1 MKTRLRLVAAVCAS
15 ALAASAAQQT
25 ELVDFAN
32 PFTGTG
38 NSRELS
44 NGNLYPYIAVPWG
57 MNAWTPQTDKSG
69 KKWFYDWKANK
80 ICGFHQTHRPSPWIG
95 DYAQFSVMPMA
106 GEARFGEDERA
117 SWYSHKTERAT
128 PAYCKVYLADYA
140 ITAELAPS
148 SRAAAMRIT
157 WPDTPAPRFL
167 VDALKGDC
175 SVRVDASRRRVTG
188 HSALMHVRE
197 SEKGAK
203 VVLPKTFFVVE
214 FDRDIV
220 SSEIKGG
227 YALVTFA
234 PAKRGEKTN
243 VRIASSFISAEQAI
257 LNLRELDGGFDAV
270 HEAGRKAW
278 NAALGRFSVEGGSE
292 TDRRKFCTCLYRA
305 LIFPR
310 ATHEIDAQGRIVH
323 RSFYGKGVL
332 PGRYCCDTGFWDTF
346 RALFPLLNLAYPDKS
361 REMCEGLLHCVEESG
376 WLPEWSAPFHRNC
389 MIGQNSASVV
399 ADAYFAGCM
408 DDATARRLYEAMLRS
423 ANGVHPQCKSVG
435 RVGWEEYNSI
445 GYVPRDVFPLSASRT
460 LEYAYADWC
469 IWKLG
474 AALGRPEAETALY
487 LKRSGNWRNVF
498 CGEVKCM
505 RGRKRDGSWAENFNP
520 DEWGR
525 DFTEGSARQYN
536 WSAMHDVPG
545 LISAFGGR
553 KVSGPVVRRADL
565 VRRR

>member
-1 MKTRLRLVAAVCAS
+1 
-15 ALAASAAQQT
+15 
-25 ELVDFAN
+25 
-32 PFTGTG
+32 
-38 NSRELS
+38 
-44 NGNLYPYIAVPWG
+44 
-57 MNAWTPQTDKSG
+57 
-69 KKWFYDWKANK
+69 
-80 ICGFHQTHRPSPWIG
+80 
-95 DYAQFSVMPMA
+95 
-106 GEARFGEDERA
+106 
-117 SWYSHKTERAT
+117 
-128 PAYCKVYLADYA
+128 
-140 ITAELAPS
+140 
-148 SRAAAMRIT
+148 MRIT

-175 SVRVDASRRRVTG
+175 SVQVDASRRRVTG
-188 HSALMHVRE
+188 HSTLTHIRE
-197 SEKGAK
+197 SEKGGKAF
-203 VVLPKTFFVVE
+203 LPKTFFVVE

-243 VRIASSFISAEQAI
+243 VRIASSFISPEQAI
-257 LNLRELDGGFDAV
+257 LNLRELDRGFDAV

-278 NAALGRFSVEGGSE
+278 NDVLGRFSVEGGSE
-292 TDRRKFCTCLYRA
+292 TDRRKFYTCLYRA

-332 PGRYCCDTGFWDTF
+332 PGRYYCDTGFWDTF

-423 ANGVHPQCKSVG
+423 ANGVHPSCKSVG
-435 RVGWEEYNSI
+435 RLGWEDYNSI
-445 GYVPRDVFPLSASRT
+445 GYVPCDGFPRSASRT

-474 AALGRPEAETALY
+474 VALGRPEEETALY

-498 CGEVKCM
+498 CNEVKCV

-520 DEWGR
+520 DDWSR
-525 DFTEGSARQYN
+525 DFTEGSARHYS

-553 KVSGPVVRRADL
+553 EAFVAALDEVFDTPSPVGSPSKRGAIHEEREMCVAEFGQYAHGNQPIQHMIYLYTLAGRRDRAAYWVRRAMDELYAARPDGYCGDEDNGQTSAWFVWSAMGMYPVCPASGEYVLGGALFDKTTIARPDGVKIEIGKDSTFNGRKVSGPTVSRADL